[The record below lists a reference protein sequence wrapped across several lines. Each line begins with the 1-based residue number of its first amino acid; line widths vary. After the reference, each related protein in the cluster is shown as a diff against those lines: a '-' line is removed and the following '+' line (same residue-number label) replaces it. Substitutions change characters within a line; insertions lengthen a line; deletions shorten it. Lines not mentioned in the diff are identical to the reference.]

1 MYDSVSMSYRCVGWL
16 KSRREEARSSALA
29 AEVVAEPNARPAD
42 SLWLWEELSF
52 LAFSF
57 RGGVRLCFPCGVACH
72 RFARRAMRF
81 QRACDA
87 GFLKFGLG
95 IDDAL

>member
-1 MYDSVSMSYRCVGWL
+1 VGWPEG
-16 KSRREEARSSALA
+16 RRDEARSSALK

-72 RFARRAMRF
+72 RFATGAMRF
-81 QRACDA
+81 RGTYGA
-87 GFLKFGLG
+87 GILKFGLG
-95 IDDAL
+95 IGCALQC